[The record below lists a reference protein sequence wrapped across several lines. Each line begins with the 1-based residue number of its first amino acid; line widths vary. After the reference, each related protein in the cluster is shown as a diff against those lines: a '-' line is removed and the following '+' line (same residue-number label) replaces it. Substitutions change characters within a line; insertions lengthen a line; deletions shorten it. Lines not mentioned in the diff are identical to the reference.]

1 MLSSFGSMSNP
12 ILELLRAEQYVRASR
27 ALCVCN
33 TAATIQVRPSVP
45 SLFPVEAVYAV
56 LPVVPEVHGLRST
69 LCWSGLRFSSLPP
82 FGRRCLQCAALR
94 RAEGDVDEP
103 LLALEALQVVA
114 SCGLCIVL
122 RSPLHVSDSDLWGR
136 ANMIECLNA
145 WGLRGLSV
153 CCDLTV
159 AVWQC

>member
-1 MLSSFGSMSNP
+1 MLRWSYIAFLFRRHVQSYLGAS
-12 ILELLRAEQYVRASR
+12 ACKTVRACVQSTMR
-27 ALCVCN
+27 VCN
-33 TAATIQVRPSVP
+33 TAATIQARPSVP

-56 LPVVPEVHGLRST
+56 LPAVPEVRGLRST

-82 FGRRCLQCAALR
+82 FGRWCLQCACLR
-94 RAEGDVDEP
+94 RAAGDAGEP

-122 RSPLHVSDSDLWGR
+122 RCPLHVSDSDLWGR

-145 WGLRGLSV
+145 WELGGLIGVL
-153 CCDLTV
+153 
-159 AVWQC
+159 